1 MCHPR
6 RYLRRLLLNI
16 NEPANH
22 LLAVVRRI
30 SAHPEVASRPVL
42 NRLMSLGLTETLR
55 LSEVVRNSVQL
66 MQLRSADIREHLTP
80 LLVRPLVQSVA
91 DSLLAIESSKGVD
104 IEGQVDRK
112 VFAHE
117 PSLRLIL
124 RITIADGLRYSHDG
138 GHVVVRMSEE
148 EHHLRL
154 EVEHDESGMKDTAI
168 AELTTLGV
176 PERAARSSGLG
187 FATLL
192 EIAHHAGAAVQVGR
206 SENSTRGLSVCVKLP
221 WAT

>member
-1 MCHPR
+1 
-6 RYLRRLLLNI
+6 
-16 NEPANH
+16 
-22 LLAVVRRI
+22 
-30 SAHPEVASRPVL
+30 
-42 NRLMSLGLTETLR
+42 
-55 LSEVVRNSVQL
+55 
-66 MQLRSADIREHLTP
+66 MQLRSADIREHQTP

-91 DSLLAIESSKGVD
+91 DSLLAIESSKDVD

-112 VFAHE
+112 VLAHE
-117 PSLRLIL
+117 PSLRLML

-148 EHHLRL
+148 DHHLRL